1 MSQIAVTRDQKN
13 KKGMHPFVKY
23 LLRNLLIY
31 FISLGIVIGTVLW
44 AVRQVQLL
52 LFEPVDVKDKTSVT
66 VDIPMG
72 TSVRGIAEILHEKGL
87 IRNTG
92 VFRFYVELTDKASK
106 LKAGRYM
113 LSRSM
118 TPQQILDELI
128 TGEAA
133 VDTVKVTIP
142 EGFSIRDIA
151 NYLQNFEKD
160 GQKVF
165 QFTAEQFIDAAKQ
178 FDKFAED
185 YTFLYEIPEARRSGE
200 YPLEGY
206 LFPDTYIV
214 YVDSTP
220 DDIIRKMLSTFERK
234 VYFAEF
240 RNVPLLTRIEELGM
254 TLDQVITLASVVQEE
269 AAVKDEFYKISA
281 VFHNRL
287 NIDMPLQSCA
297 TVQYALGS
305 SERKPFLTNEE
316 ISVDSPYN
324 TYKHKGLPVGPIASP
339 GQLAVEAVLYP
350 EEEFMNP
357 EKPVLFFVYAG
368 DNRHEF
374 SYTAEEH
381 AKAKQKYERRWKESQ
396 NQNQE

>member
-1 MSQIAVTRDQKN
+1 MSQITVAGKQKN
-13 KKGMHPFVKY
+13 KKEIHPFVKY
-23 LLRNLLIY
+23 LLRRLLIY
-31 FISLGIVIGTVLW
+31 FISLGIVLGTVLW
-44 AVRQVQLL
+44 AVRQVQIL
-52 LFEPVDVKDKTSVT
+52 LFEPVDANDKTAIT
-66 VDIPMG
+66 VEIPMG
-72 TSVRGIAEILHEKGL
+72 TSVRGIAEILYEKGL
-87 IRNTG
+87 IRNAG
-92 VFRFYVELTDKASK
+92 VFRFFVELTDKASK

-133 VDTVKVTIP
+133 VDTVRITIP

-165 QFTAEQFIDAAKQ
+165 KFTAEQFIDAAKQ

-240 RNVPLLTRIEELGM
+240 QNVPLLTKIEELGM
-254 TLDQVITLASVVQEE
+254 TLDQVITLASIVQEE

-316 ISVDSPYN
+316 ISIDSPYN

-350 EEEFMNP
+350 EKEFMNP

-374 SYTAEEH
+374 NYTAEEH
-381 AKAKQKYERRWKESQ
+381 AKAKQKYERLWKESQ

>member
-1 MSQIAVTRDQKN
+1 MSEVAVTRDQK
-13 KKGMHPFVKY
+13 KRKGIYPFIKSVV
-23 LLRNLLIY
+23 RNLLIY
-31 FISLGIVIGTVLW
+31 LISLGIVMGVVLW
-44 AVRQVQLL
+44 AVRQVRIL
-52 LFEPVDVKDKTSVT
+52 LFEPVDVKDHTTVT

-72 TSVRGIAEILHEKGL
+72 TSVRGIAKILYENGL
-87 IRNTG
+87 IRSTG

-106 LKAGRYM
+106 LKAGRYK
-113 LSRSM
+113 LSRNM

-133 VDTVKVTIP
+133 VDTVKITIP
-142 EGFSIRDIA
+142 EGFSIRDMA
-151 NYLQNFEKD
+151 NYLENFEKD

-165 QFTAEQFIDAAKQ
+165 RFTAQQFIETAKQ
-178 FDKFAED
+178 FDKFAEE
-185 YTFLYEIPEARRSGE
+185 YTFLYEIPEVRRNGE

-214 YVDSTP
+214 YVDSMP
-220 DDIIRKMLSTFERK
+220 DDIIRKMLSTFEKK
-234 VYFAEF
+234 VYYAEF
-240 RNVPLLTRIEELGM
+240 RDVPLLTAIEERGM
-254 TLDQVITLASVVQEE
+254 TLDEVITLASIVQEE

-297 TVQYALGS
+297 TVQYALGR

-316 ISVDSPYN
+316 IAVDSPYN
-324 TYKHKGLPVGPIASP
+324 TYKYKGLPVGPIASP

-350 EEEFMNP
+350 DEEFMNP
-357 EKPVLFFVYAG
+357 KKPMLFFVYAG

-381 AKAKQKYERRWKESQ
+381 ARAKQKYEKLWKDSQ
-396 NQNQE
+396 NKNKE

>member
-52 LFEPVDVKDKTSVT
+52 LFEPVDAKDKTSVT

-133 VDTVKVTIP
+133 VDTVRVTIP

-160 GQKVF
+160 GQTVF

-324 TYKHKGLPVGPIASP
+324 TYKYKGLPVGPIASP

-381 AKAKQKYERRWKESQ
+381 AKAKQKYERLWKESQ

>member
-1 MSQIAVTRDQKN
+1 MSEIAATHNQKN
-13 KKGMHPFVKY
+13 KKNMHPFVKSI
-23 LLRNLLIY
+23 LRNLLVY
-31 FISLGIVIGTVLW
+31 LISLGIVMGVVLY
-44 AVRQVQLL
+44 AVRQLQVL
-52 LFEPVDVKDKTSVT
+52 LFEPVDAKDETGIT

-72 TSVRGIAEILHEKGL
+72 TSVRGIAEILYENGL

-92 VFRFYVELTDKASK
+92 LFRLYVELTDKGSK
-106 LKAGRYM
+106 FKAGRYVF
-113 LSRSM
+113 SKNM
-118 TPQQILDELI
+118 TPQQIVDELI

-133 VDTVKVTIP
+133 VDTVKITIP

-165 QFTAEQFIDAAKQ
+165 GFTAQEFIEAAKQ

-185 YTFLYEIPEARRSGE
+185 YTFLYEIPEARRTGE
-200 YPLEGY
+200 YPMEGY

-214 YVDSTP
+214 YIDSTP
-220 DDIIRKMLSTFERK
+220 DDIIRKMLSAFERK
-234 VYFAEF
+234 IYYAEF
-240 RNVPLLTRIEELGM
+240 RDTPLLTMLEEQGM
-254 TLDQVITLASVVQEE
+254 TLDEVITLASIVQEE
-269 AAVKDEFYKISA
+269 AAAKDEFYKISA

-316 ISVDSPYN
+316 IAVDSPYN

-350 EEEFMNP
+350 DEEFMNP
-357 EKPVLFFVYAG
+357 KKPMLFFVYAG
-368 DNRHEF
+368 DNRHVF

-381 AKAKQKYERRWKESQ
+381 AKAKEKYEKLWKESQ
-396 NQNQE
+396 NKN

>member
-1 MSQIAVTRDQKN
+1 MSQIAVTQDQKN
-13 KKGMHPFVKY
+13 KKDMHPFVKY

-31 FISLGIVIGTVLW
+31 LISLGIVAGTVLW
-44 AVRQVQLL
+44 AVRQIQLF
-52 LFEPVDVKDKTSVT
+52 LFEPVDANDETGIT

-72 TSVRGIAEILHEKGL
+72 TSVRGIAKILYEKGL
-87 IRNTG
+87 IRSAG
-92 VFRFYVELTDKASK
+92 IFRLFVELTDQGSK
-106 LKAGRYM
+106 LKAGRYV
-113 LSRSM
+113 LSKNM
-118 TPQQILDELI
+118 TPQQIVDVLT
-128 TGEAA
+128 TGETA
-133 VDTVKVTIP
+133 VDTVKITIP

-165 QFTAEQFIDAAKQ
+165 KFTAQEFIQAAKQ
-178 FDKFAED
+178 FDKFAKD

-234 VYFAEF
+234 VYFAQF
-240 RNVPLLTRIEELGM
+240 RGVPLLTRIDELGM
-254 TLDQVITLASVVQEE
+254 KLDQVVTLASIVQEE

-281 VFHNRL
+281 VFYNRL
-287 NIDMPLQSCA
+287 KIDMPLQSCA

-316 ISVDSPYN
+316 IAVDSPYN
-324 TYKHKGLPVGPIASP
+324 TYKNKGLPVGPIASP

-350 EEEFMNP
+350 DEEFMNP
-357 EKPVLFFVYAG
+357 KKPVLFFVYAG
-368 DNRHEF
+368 DNRHVF

-381 AKAKQKYERRWKESQ
+381 AKAKQKYEKLWKESQ
-396 NQNQE
+396 NQKKE

>member
-1 MSQIAVTRDQKN
+1 MAETVVTQEQKN
-13 KKGMHPFVKY
+13 RRGMHPFVKS
-23 LLRNLLIY
+23 LLRNFLIY
-31 FISLGIVIGTVLW
+31 LISLGIVMGVVLW
-44 AVRQVQLL
+44 VVHQVEIL
-52 LFEPVDVKDKTSVT
+52 LFEPVDVKDETGVT
-66 VDIPMG
+66 VEIPMG
-72 TSVRGIAEILHEKGL
+72 TSVRGIAEILYENGL

-106 LKAGRYM
+106 LKAGRYV
-113 LSRSM
+113 LSKNM

-133 VDTVKVTIP
+133 VDTVKITIP
-142 EGFSIRDIA
+142 EGFSIRDMA

-160 GQKVF
+160 GKKVF
-165 QFTAEQFIDAAKQ
+165 GFTAQQFIDAAKQ

-185 YTFLYEIPEARRSGE
+185 YTFLYEIPEDRRTGE
-200 YPLEGY
+200 FPLEGY

-214 YVDSTP
+214 YIDSTP

-234 VYFAEF
+234 VYYAEF
-240 RNVPLLTRIEELGM
+240 RDVPLLTALEERGM
-254 TLDQVITLASVVQEE
+254 TLDDVITLASVVQEE
-269 AAVKDEFYKISA
+269 AAIKDEFYKISA

-316 ISVDSPYN
+316 TSVDSPYN
-324 TYKHKGLPVGPIASP
+324 TYKYKGLPVGPIASP

-350 EEEFMNP
+350 DEEFMDP
-357 EKPVLFFVYAG
+357 KKPMLFFVYAG
-368 DNRHEF
+368 DNRHVF
-374 SYTAEEH
+374 SHSAKEH
-381 AKAKQKYERRWKESQ
+381 AEAKEKYEKLWKESQ
-396 NQNQE
+396 NKN